1 MNGLA
6 VDVPPQLWRVVVVII
21 AAAALA
27 VGVRRL
33 GRLAMAAEA
42 ERRARA
48 REVAAAIAQYG
59 LLFGFAAVAAGISAQ
74 GLTGFARD
82 NMGLRGPW
90 PYLLFFA
97 LDGAAGLCAVL
108 LLRRAARAE
117 SAIAPRV
124 AVWGLVAASSAFNA
138 AHAPERPGARA
149 AFALMPVIAA
159 VLFEFSLRE
168 TRRTAGRADRRLAG
182 LRWLH
187 LAERIR
193 VQLILAADETMPA
206 AAATRRVRIN
216 NAARRLYRLRLAIHA
231 HDQAPEPAA
240 ASGRR
245 VRRAERRAH
254 AALTRAGFAD
264 PAVAAEVVRQ
274 LQVLTLT
281 PALATADRT
290 GPQAGDSA
298 QASPISGSAAAS
310 SEASIAALTT
320 IPAPPCPDGGRRSHA
335 LGISLNGH
343 PPGGPRTRQAHP
355 APHRGTR
362 DDPASQPPKRSERR
376 QTPDGELV
384 DAARSVIAEAERR
397 GVRLTQAALAR
408 GVRAQGHRIAN
419 DRLRWLASACGLQPP
434 DGSP

>member
-6 VDVPPQLWRVVVVII
+6 LGLPQPLPRALMVLA

-27 VGVRRL
+27 VAL
-33 GRLAMAAEA
+33 GAAARAIGRVAMAAEP

-48 REVAAAIAQYG
+48 REVAASVAQYG

-159 VLFEFSLRE
+159 ALFEFSLRE
-168 TRRTAGRADRRLAG
+168 TRRTAGRADRRLTG

-187 LAERIR
+187 PAERIR
-193 VQLILAADETMPA
+193 VQLVLAAEETMPA
-206 AAATRRVRIN
+206 AAATRRIRVN
-216 NAARRLYRLRLAIHA
+216 AAARRLYRLRLAI
-231 HDQAPEPAA
+231 QACGQGPDPASSA
-240 ASGRR
+240 GQ

-264 PAVAAEVVRQ
+264 PAVAAEVG
-274 LQVLTLT
+274 
-281 PALATADRT
+281 A
-290 GPQAGDSA
+290 
-298 QASPISGSAAAS
+298 
-310 SEASIAALTT
+310 
-320 IPAPPCPDGGRRSHA
+320 
-335 LGISLNGH
+335 
-343 PPGGPRTRQAHP
+343 
-355 APHRGTR
+355 
-362 DDPASQPPKRSERR
+362 PASGPHPDRR
-376 QTPDGELV
+376 
-384 DAARSVIAEAERR
+384 A
-397 GVRLTQAALAR
+397 
-408 GVRAQGHRIAN
+408 GH
-419 DRLRWLASACGLQPP
+419 G
-434 DGSP
+434 